1 MTTDTNPT
9 PEENEAFE
17 AISRAQKHQRDHN
30 PEPWLWLP
38 EGEYTLSQLR
48 QLVDSFEK
56 MKTSQSALG
65 GGH

>member
-1 MTTDTNPT
+1 MNNTPLPPTD
-9 PEENEAFE
+9 EDEAFE
-17 AISRAQKHQRDHN
+17 AISRAQKHQRDPN
-30 PEPWLWLP
+30 PEPWVWLP

-56 MKTSQSALG
+56 MKTSQSGLG

>member
-17 AISRAQKHQRDHN
+17 AIENASKRK
-30 PEPWLWLP
+30 PVPTFEPWLWLP
-38 EGEYTLSQLR
+38 AGEYTKAQLQ
-48 QLVDSFEK
+48 QLLNSFDRMHEA
-56 MKTSQSALG
+56 QSGLG

>member
-1 MTTDTNPT
+1 MSNDTTPT

-17 AISRAQKHQRDHN
+17 AISRKQEHQRDPN

-48 QLVDSFEK
+48 QLVESFEK
-56 MKTSQSALG
+56 MKTAQSGLG